1 MRNLFF
7 GNLANIHFSGKWIV
21 SAAPPGH
28 ADSEY
33 VIGLALKCPQF
44 ECIEGQTDRHIFAL
58 YYINSINRFLK
69 KCSKLIL
76 VVNCLIFWERMLFK
90 NEKCAIFLP

>member
-1 MRNLFF
+1 MNNLFF
-7 GNLANIHFSGKWIV
+7 GNLATGHFSGKWMV

-44 ECIEGQTDRHIFAL
+44 ECIEQTDTHIAL
-58 YYINSINRFLK
+58 YYINSINRFLTN
-69 KCSKLIL
+69 
-76 VVNCLIFWERMLFK
+76 VQN
-90 NEKCAIFLP
+90 